1 MERDMLTLDDPDRS
15 LQGNDGVSRVEGEDG
30 ASFAAEDEPNELSHA
45 VHEAKDHEGPGEEPL
60 EDEVWDADFSEDDER
75 AEDDVQKDEEFPAGI
90 SLAEDDIE
98 DDEELPVCDIEDDEE
113 LPVCDIED
121 DEELPVRDIEEDDE
135 PDGSEVRDRAARAVQ
150 QARSL
155 VVEHQTASAIIAFAL
170 VSVFVIGALTF
181 AFTRMFAYDRGVLR
195 EEKEVSENLLPVE
208 HAELPH
214 LGLRIDGISTSAAPN
229 IVVHVRVDAL
239 PEAGYP
245 PLAPEQFALSE
256 STGEGEAASVA
267 LANFSY
273 DQDTGVCTF
282 SYATPVADAAARRTL
297 SVKLLPESGYRGG
310 CSITYSCA

>member
-1 MERDMLTLDDPDRS
+1 MLTLGDPDRS
-15 LQGNDGVSRVEGEDG
+15 LQGDDGVSRVEGEDG
-30 ASFAAEDEPNELSHA
+30 ASFAAEDEPNALGHA

-60 EDEVWDADFSEDDER
+60 EDDAWDANFSEDDER
-75 AEDDVQKDEEFPAGI
+75 TEDDVQEDEGFPAGI

-98 DDEELPVCDIEDDEE
+98 GDE
-113 LPVCDIED
+113 
-121 DEELPVRDIEEDDE
+121 EELPVRDVEGDEEELPGRDVEEDDE
-135 PDGSEVRDRAARAVQ
+135 PDGSGVRDRAARAVQ

-155 VVEHQTASAIIAFAL
+155 VMEHQTASAIIAFAL

-181 AFTRMFAYDRGVLR
+181 AFTRVFAYDRGVLSEER
-195 EEKEVSENLLPVE
+195 EVPENLLPVE

-239 PEAGYP
+239 PEVGYP

-273 DQDTGVCTF
+273 DQGTGVCTF

>member
-1 MERDMLTLDDPDRS
+1 MLTLDDPDRS

-60 EDEVWDADFSEDDER
+60 EDDAWDADFSEDDER

-239 PEAGYP
+239 PEVGYP

-256 STGEGEAASVA
+256 STGEGEATSVA

-273 DQDTGVCTF
+273 DQGTGVCTF
-282 SYATPVADAAARRTL
+282 SYATPVADAAARRTF

>member
-1 MERDMLTLDDPDRS
+1 MLTLDDPDRS

-45 VHEAKDHEGPGEEPL
+45 VHEAKDHEGSGDEPL
-60 EDEVWDADFSEDDER
+60 EDDAWDADFFEDDER
-75 AEDDVQKDEEFPAGI
+75 TEDDVQEDEEFPAGI

-98 DDEELPVCDIEDDEE
+98 DDEEE
-113 LPVCDIED
+113 L
-121 DEELPVRDIEEDDE
+121 LGRDVEEDDE
-135 PDGSEVRDRAARAVQ
+135 PDGSGVRDRAARAVQ

-155 VVEHQTASAIIAFAL
+155 VMEHQTASAIIAFAL

-181 AFTRMFAYDRGVLR
+181 AFTRVFAYDRGVLR
-195 EEKEVSENLLPVE
+195 EEREVPENLLPVE

-239 PEAGYP
+239 PEVGYP
-245 PLAPEQFALSE
+245 PLAPEHFALSE

-273 DQDTGVCTF
+273 DQGTGVCTF
-282 SYATPVADAAARRTL
+282 SYATSVVDAAARRTL

>member
-1 MERDMLTLDDPDRS
+1 MLTLGDPDRS
-15 LQGNDGVSRVEGEDG
+15 LQGDDGVSRVEGEGG
-30 ASFAAEDEPNELSHA
+30 ASFAAEDEPNALGHA
-45 VHEAKDHEGPGEEPL
+45 VHEAKDYEGSGEEPL
-60 EDEVWDADFSEDDER
+60 EDDAWDADFFEDDER
-75 AEDDVQKDEEFPAGI
+75 TEDDVQEDEEFPAGI

-98 DDEELPVCDIEDDEE
+98 DDEE
-113 LPVCDIED
+113 
-121 DEELPVRDIEEDDE
+121 ELPVRDVEEDGE
-135 PDGSEVRDRAARAVQ
+135 PDGSGVRGRAARAVQ

-155 VVEHQTASAIIAFAL
+155 VMEHQTASAIIAFAL

-181 AFTRMFAYDRGVLR
+181 AFTRVFAYDRGVLSEER
-195 EEKEVSENLLPVE
+195 EVPENLLPVE

-239 PEAGYP
+239 PEVGYP

-256 STGEGEAASVA
+256 STGEGEATSVA

-273 DQDTGVCTF
+273 DQGTGVCTF
-282 SYATPVADAAARRTL
+282 SYATSVADAAARRTL

>member
-1 MERDMLTLDDPDRS
+1 MLTLDDPDRS

-60 EDEVWDADFSEDDER
+60 EDDAWDADFSEDDER
-75 AEDDVQKDEEFPAGI
+75 AEDDVQEDEEFPAGI

-98 DDEELPVCDIEDDEE
+98 DDEELPGRDIEDDEE
-113 LPVCDIED
+113 EV
-121 DEELPVRDIEEDDE
+121 PVRDIEEDDE

-150 QARSL
+150 QALSL

-195 EEKEVSENLLPVE
+195 EEKGVSENLLPVE

-273 DQDTGVCTF
+273 DQGTGVCTF

>member
-30 ASFAAEDEPNELSHA
+30 ASFAAEDEPNALDHA
-45 VHEAKDHEGPGEEPL
+45 VHEAKDHEGSGEEPL
-60 EDEVWDADFSEDDER
+60 EDDAWDADFSEGDER
-75 AEDDVQKDEEFPAGI
+75 TEDDVQEDEGFPADI

-98 DDEELPVCDIEDDEE
+98 DDEE
-113 LPVCDIED
+113 
-121 DEELPVRDIEEDDE
+121 ELPVRDIEDDDE

-155 VVEHQTASAIIAFAL
+155 VMEHQTASAIIAFAL

-181 AFTRMFAYDRGVLR
+181 AFTRVFAYDRGVLR

>member
-1 MERDMLTLDDPDRS
+1 MLTLDDLDRS
-15 LQGNDGVSRVEGEDG
+15 LQGDDGVSRVEGEDG
-30 ASFAAEDEPNELSHA
+30 ASFAAEDEPNALGHA

-60 EDEVWDADFSEDDER
+60 EDDAWDADFSEDDER
-75 AEDDVQKDEEFPAGI
+75 AEDDVQEDEEFPAGI

-98 DDEELPVCDIEDDEE
+98 DDDEE
-113 LPVCDIED
+113 LPARDIKD
-121 DEELPVRDIEEDDE
+121 NYEELPGRDIEEGDE

-239 PEAGYP
+239 PEVGYP

-256 STGEGEAASVA
+256 STGEGEATSVA

-273 DQDTGVCTF
+273 DQGTGVCTF
-282 SYATPVADAAARRTL
+282 SYATSVADAAARRTF

>member
-1 MERDMLTLDDPDRS
+1 MLRLDDPDRS
-15 LQGNDGVSRVEGEDG
+15 LQGDDGVSRVEGEDG
-30 ASFAAEDEPNELSHA
+30 ASFAAEDEPNALGHA
-45 VHEAKDHEGPGEEPL
+45 AHEAKDHEGPGEEPL
-60 EDEVWDADFSEDDER
+60 ENDAWDANFSEDDER
-75 AEDDVQKDEEFPAGI
+75 TEDDVQEDEGFPAGI

-98 DDEELPVCDIEDDEE
+98 DDEEELPVRDVEDDE
-113 LPVCDIED
+113 
-121 DEELPVRDIEEDDE
+121 EELPVRDVEEDDE
-135 PDGSEVRDRAARAVQ
+135 PDGSGVRDRAARAVQ

-155 VVEHQTASAIIAFAL
+155 VMEHQTASAIIAFAL

-181 AFTRMFAYDRGVLR
+181 AFTRVFAYDRGVLR
-195 EEKEVSENLLPVE
+195 EEREVPENLLPVE

-239 PEAGYP
+239 PEVGYP

-273 DQDTGVCTF
+273 DQVTGVCTF

>member
-60 EDEVWDADFSEDDER
+60 EDDAWDADFSEDDER
-75 AEDDVQKDEEFPAGI
+75 AEDDVQEDEEFPAGI

-98 DDEELPVCDIEDDEE
+98 DDEELPGRDIEDNYEE
-113 LPVCDIED
+113 LPG
-121 DEELPVRDIEEDDE
+121 RDIEEDDE

-155 VVEHQTASAIIAFAL
+155 VMEHQTASAIIAFAL

-239 PEAGYP
+239 PEVGYP

-273 DQDTGVCTF
+273 DQGTGVCTF

>member
-1 MERDMLTLDDPDRS
+1 MLTLDDPDRS

-30 ASFAAEDEPNELSHA
+30 ASFAAEDEPNALDHA
-45 VHEAKDHEGPGEEPL
+45 VHEAKDHEGSGEEPL
-60 EDEVWDADFSEDDER
+60 EDDAWDADFSEGDER
-75 AEDDVQKDEEFPAGI
+75 TEDDVQEDEGFPADI

-98 DDEELPVCDIEDDEE
+98 DDEE
-113 LPVCDIED
+113 
-121 DEELPVRDIEEDDE
+121 ELPVRDIEDDDE

-155 VVEHQTASAIIAFAL
+155 VMEHQTASAIIAFAL

-181 AFTRMFAYDRGVLR
+181 AFTRVFAYDRGVLR

>member
-1 MERDMLTLDDPDRS
+1 M
-15 LQGNDGVSRVEGEDG
+15 
-30 ASFAAEDEPNELSHA
+30 
-45 VHEAKDHEGPGEEPL
+45 EPL
-60 EDEVWDADFSEDDER
+60 EDDAWDADFSEDDER
-75 AEDDVQKDEEFPAGI
+75 TEDDVQEDEEFPAGI

-98 DDEELPVCDIEDDEE
+98 DDEELPVRDIEDDE
-113 LPVCDIED
+113 
-121 DEELPVRDIEEDDE
+121 EELPVRDIEEDDE

>member
-1 MERDMLTLDDPDRS
+1 MLTLDDPDRS
-15 LQGNDGVSRVEGEDG
+15 LQGNDGVSRVEWEDG
-30 ASFAAEDEPNELSHA
+30 ASFAAEDEPNALGHA
-45 VHEAKDHEGPGEEPL
+45 VHEANDHEGPGEEPL
-60 EDEVWDADFSEDDER
+60 EDDAWDADFSEDDER
-75 AEDDVQKDEEFPAGI
+75 TEDDVQEDEEFPAGI

-98 DDEELPVCDIEDDEE
+98 DDEELPV
-113 LPVCDIED
+113 
-121 DEELPVRDIEEDDE
+121 RDIEEDDE
-135 PDGSEVRDRAARAVQ
+135 PGGSGVRDRAARAVQ

-155 VVEHQTASAIIAFAL
+155 VMEHQTASAIIAFAL

-181 AFTRMFAYDRGVLR
+181 AFTRVFTYDRGVLR

-214 LGLRIDGISTSAAPN
+214 LGLRIDGISTSDAPN

-239 PEAGYP
+239 PEVGYP

-273 DQDTGVCTF
+273 DQGTGVCTF
-282 SYATPVADAAARRTL
+282 SYATPVVDAAARRTL

>member
-1 MERDMLTLDDPDRS
+1 MLTLDDPDRS

-30 ASFAAEDEPNELSHA
+30 ASFAAEDEPNALDHA

-60 EDEVWDADFSEDDER
+60 EDDAWDADFSEDDER
-75 AEDDVQKDEEFPAGI
+75 AEDDVQEDEEFPAGI

-98 DDEELPVCDIEDDEE
+98 DDEELPGRDIEDDE
-113 LPVCDIED
+113 
-121 DEELPVRDIEEDDE
+121 EELPVRDIEEDDE

-239 PEAGYP
+239 PEVGYP

-273 DQDTGVCTF
+273 DQGTGVCTF

>member
-1 MERDMLTLDDPDRS
+1 MERDMLTFDDPDRS

-60 EDEVWDADFSEDDER
+60 EDDVWDADFSEDDER
-75 AEDDVQKDEEFPAGI
+75 AEDDVQEDEEFPAGI

-98 DDEELPVCDIEDDEE
+98 DDE
-113 LPVCDIED
+113 
-121 DEELPVRDIEEDDE
+121 EELPVRDIEEDDE

-214 LGLRIDGISTSAAPN
+214 LGLRIDSISTSAAPN

-239 PEAGYP
+239 PEVGYP

-273 DQDTGVCTF
+273 DQGTGVCTF

>member
-1 MERDMLTLDDPDRS
+1 MLTLDDPDRS
-15 LQGNDGVSRVEGEDG
+15 LQGDDGVSRVEGEDG
-30 ASFAAEDEPNELSHA
+30 ASFAAEDEPNALEHA

-60 EDEVWDADFSEDDER
+60 EDDAWDADFSEDDER
-75 AEDDVQKDEEFPAGI
+75 TEDDVQEDEEFPVGI

-98 DDEELPVCDIEDDEE
+98 DDEEELPGRDIEDNYEE
-113 LPVCDIED
+113 LPGSDV
-121 DEELPVRDIEEDDE
+121 EEGDV

-155 VVEHQTASAIIAFAL
+155 VMEHQTASAIIAFAL

-181 AFTRMFAYDRGVLR
+181 AFTRVFAYDRGVLR

-214 LGLRIDGISTSAAPN
+214 LGLRIDGISTSATPN
-229 IVVHVRVDAL
+229 IVVRVRVDAL
-239 PEAGYP
+239 PEVGYP

-273 DQDTGVCTF
+273 DQGTGVCTF

>member
-1 MERDMLTLDDPDRS
+1 MLTLDDPDRS

-60 EDEVWDADFSEDDER
+60 EDDAWDADFSEDDER
-75 AEDDVQKDEEFPAGI
+75 AEDDVQEDEEFPAGI

-98 DDEELPVCDIEDDEE
+98 DDEELPGRDIEDDEE
-113 LPVCDIED
+113 EV
-121 DEELPVRDIEEDDE
+121 PVRDIEEDDE
-135 PDGSEVRDRAARAVQ
+135 SDGSEVRDGAARAVQ
-150 QARSL
+150 QALSL

-181 AFTRMFAYDRGVLR
+181 AFTRVFAYDRGVLR

-239 PEAGYP
+239 PEVGYP

-273 DQDTGVCTF
+273 DQGTGVCTF

>member
-1 MERDMLTLDDPDRS
+1 MLTLDDPDRS

-60 EDEVWDADFSEDDER
+60 EDDAWDADFSEDDER
-75 AEDDVQKDEEFPAGI
+75 AEDDVQEDEEFPAGI

-98 DDEELPVCDIEDDEE
+98 DDEELPGRDIEDDE
-113 LPVCDIED
+113 
-121 DEELPVRDIEEDDE
+121 EELPVRDIEEDDE

-273 DQDTGVCTF
+273 DQGTGVCTF

>member
-1 MERDMLTLDDPDRS
+1 MLTLDDLDRS
-15 LQGNDGVSRVEGEDG
+15 LQGDDGVSRVEGEDG

-60 EDEVWDADFSEDDER
+60 EDDAWDADFSEDDER

-98 DDEELPVCDIEDDEE
+98 DDDEE
-113 LPVCDIED
+113 LPARDIKD
-121 DEELPVRDIEEDDE
+121 NYEELPGRDIEEGDE

-239 PEAGYP
+239 PEVGYP

-256 STGEGEAASVA
+256 STGEGEATSVA

-273 DQDTGVCTF
+273 DQGTGVCTF
-282 SYATPVADAAARRTL
+282 SYATPVADAAARRTF

>member
-1 MERDMLTLDDPDRS
+1 MLTLDDPDRS

-30 ASFAAEDEPNELSHA
+30 AYFAAEDEPNALGHA
-45 VHEAKDHEGPGEEPL
+45 VHEAKDHEGSGEEPL
-60 EDEVWDADFSEDDER
+60 KDDAWDADFFEDDER
-75 AEDDVQKDEEFPAGI
+75 TEDDVQEDEEFPAGT

-98 DDEELPVCDIEDDEE
+98 DDEE
-113 LPVCDIED
+113 
-121 DEELPVRDIEEDDE
+121 ELPVRDVEEDGE
-135 PDGSEVRDRAARAVQ
+135 PDGSGARDRAARAVQ

-155 VVEHQTASAIIAFAL
+155 VMEHQTASAIIAFAL

-181 AFTRMFAYDRGVLR
+181 AFTRVFAYDRGVLSEER
-195 EEKEVSENLLPVE
+195 EVPENLLPVE

-214 LGLRIDGISTSAAPN
+214 LGLRIDSISTSAAPN

-239 PEAGYP
+239 PEVGYP
-245 PLAPEQFALSE
+245 SLAPEQFALSE

-273 DQDTGVCTF
+273 DQGTGVCTF

>member
-1 MERDMLTLDDPDRS
+1 MLTLDDPDRS

-60 EDEVWDADFSEDDER
+60 EDDAWDADFSEDDER

-98 DDEELPVCDIEDDEE
+98 DDEELPGRDIEDDE
-113 LPVCDIED
+113 
-121 DEELPVRDIEEDDE
+121 EELPVRDIEEDDE

-181 AFTRMFAYDRGVLR
+181 AFTRMIAYDRGVLR

>member
-1 MERDMLTLDDPDRS
+1 MERDMLTFDDPDRS

-60 EDEVWDADFSEDDER
+60 EDDAWDADFSEDDER
-75 AEDDVQKDEEFPAGI
+75 AEDDVQEDEEFPAGI

-98 DDEELPVCDIEDDEE
+98 DDEELPGR
-113 LPVCDIED
+113 DIED

-239 PEAGYP
+239 PEVGYP

-273 DQDTGVCTF
+273 DQGTGVCTF

>member
-1 MERDMLTLDDPDRS
+1 MLTLDDPDRS
-15 LQGNDGVSRVEGEDG
+15 LQGDDGVSRVEGEDG

-60 EDEVWDADFSEDDER
+60 EDDAWDADFSEDDER
-75 AEDDVQKDEEFPAGI
+75 TEDDVQEDEEFPAGI

-98 DDEELPVCDIEDDEE
+98 DDEEEPPVRDIEDDE
-113 LPVCDIED
+113 
-121 DEELPVRDIEEDDE
+121 EELPVRDIEDDDE
-135 PDGSEVRDRAARAVQ
+135 PDGSGARDRAARAVQ

-239 PEAGYP
+239 PEVGYP

-267 LANFSY
+267 LTNFSY
-273 DQDTGVCTF
+273 DQGTGVCTF

>member
-1 MERDMLTLDDPDRS
+1 MLTLDDPDRS
-15 LQGNDGVSRVEGEDG
+15 LQGDDGVSRVEGEDG
-30 ASFAAEDEPNELSHA
+30 ASFAAEDEPNALDHA

-60 EDEVWDADFSEDDER
+60 EDDAWDADFSEDDER
-75 AEDDVQKDEEFPAGI
+75 TEDDVQEDEEFPVGI

-98 DDEELPVCDIEDDEE
+98 DDEELPGRDIEDDEE
-113 LPVCDIED
+113 EV
-121 DEELPVRDIEEDDE
+121 PVRDIEEDDE

-239 PEAGYP
+239 PEVGYP

-273 DQDTGVCTF
+273 DQGTGVCTF
-282 SYATPVADAAARRTL
+282 SYATPVTDAAARRTL

>member
-1 MERDMLTLDDPDRS
+1 MERDTLTLGDPEPS
-15 LQGNDGVSRVEGEDG
+15 LQGDDGVSRVEGEDG
-30 ASFAAEDEPNELSHA
+30 ASFAAEDEPNALGHA
-45 VHEAKDHEGPGEEPL
+45 VHEAKDHEGSGEEPL
-60 EDEVWDADFSEDDER
+60 EDDAWDADFSEDDER
-75 AEDDVQKDEEFPAGI
+75 TEDDVQEDEGFPAGM

-98 DDEELPVCDIEDDEE
+98 GDE
-113 LPVCDIED
+113 
-121 DEELPVRDIEEDDE
+121 EELPVRDVEEDDE
-135 PDGSEVRDRAARAVQ
+135 PNGSGVRDRAARAVQ

-155 VVEHQTASAIIAFAL
+155 VMEHQTASALIAFAL

-181 AFTRMFAYDRGVLR
+181 AFTRVFAYDRGVLSEER
-195 EEKEVSENLLPVE
+195 EVPENLLPVE

-239 PEAGYP
+239 PEVGYP

-256 STGEGEAASVA
+256 STGEGEATSVA
-267 LANFSY
+267 LVNFSY
-273 DQDTGVCTF
+273 DQGTGVCTF
-282 SYATPVADAAARRTL
+282 SYVTPVADAAARRTL

>member
-15 LQGNDGVSRVEGEDG
+15 LQGNDGVPRVEGEDG
-30 ASFAAEDEPNELSHA
+30 ASFAAEDEPNALGHA
-45 VHEAKDHEGPGEEPL
+45 VHEAKDHEGSGEEPL
-60 EDEVWDADFSEDDER
+60 EDDAWDADFFEDDER
-75 AEDDVQKDEEFPAGI
+75 TEDDVQEDEGFPAGI

-98 DDEELPVCDIEDDEE
+98 DDEE
-113 LPVCDIED
+113 
-121 DEELPVRDIEEDDE
+121 ELPVRDVEEDGE
-135 PDGSEVRDRAARAVQ
+135 PDGSGVRGRAARAVQ

-155 VVEHQTASAIIAFAL
+155 VMEHQTASAIIAFAL

-181 AFTRMFAYDRGVLR
+181 AFTRVFAYDRGVLSEER
-195 EEKEVSENLLPVE
+195 EVPENLLPVE

-239 PEAGYP
+239 PEVGYP

-256 STGEGEAASVA
+256 STGEGEATSVA
-267 LANFSY
+267 LVNFSY
-273 DQDTGVCTF
+273 DQGTGVCTF
-282 SYATPVADAAARRTL
+282 SYVTPVADAAARRTL

>member
-1 MERDMLTLDDPDRS
+1 MLTLGDPDRS
-15 LQGNDGVSRVEGEDG
+15 LQGDDGVSRVEGEDG
-30 ASFAAEDEPNELSHA
+30 ASFAAEDEPNALGHA
-45 VHEAKDHEGPGEEPL
+45 VHEAKDHEGSGEEPL
-60 EDEVWDADFSEDDER
+60 EDDAWDADFFEDDER
-75 AEDDVQKDEEFPAGI
+75 TEDDVQEDEEFPAGI

-98 DDEELPVCDIEDDEE
+98 DDEEE
-113 LPVCDIED
+113 LPA
-121 DEELPVRDIEEDDE
+121 RDVEEDDE
-135 PDGSEVRDRAARAVQ
+135 PDGSGVRGRAARAVQ

-155 VVEHQTASAIIAFAL
+155 VMEHQTASAIIAFAL

-181 AFTRMFAYDRGVLR
+181 AFTRVFAYDRGVLSEER
-195 EEKEVSENLLPVE
+195 EVPENLLPVE

-239 PEAGYP
+239 PEMGYP

-273 DQDTGVCTF
+273 DQGTGVCTF

>member
-1 MERDMLTLDDPDRS
+1 MLTLDDPDRS

-30 ASFAAEDEPNELSHA
+30 ASFAAEDEPNALDHA
-45 VHEAKDHEGPGEEPL
+45 VHEAKDHEGSGEEPL
-60 EDEVWDADFSEDDER
+60 EDDAWDADFSEGDER
-75 AEDDVQKDEEFPAGI
+75 AEDDVQEDEEFPAGI

-98 DDEELPVCDIEDDEE
+98 DDE
-113 LPVCDIED
+113 
-121 DEELPVRDIEEDDE
+121 EELPVRDIEEDDE

-150 QARSL
+150 QAMSL
-155 VVEHQTASAIIAFAL
+155 VMEHQTASAIIAFAL

-181 AFTRMFAYDRGVLR
+181 AFTRVFAYDRGVLR

-239 PEAGYP
+239 PEVGYP

-273 DQDTGVCTF
+273 DQGTGVCTF

>member
-1 MERDMLTLDDPDRS
+1 MLTLDDPDRS
-15 LQGNDGVSRVEGEDG
+15 LQGDDGVSRVEGEDG
-30 ASFAAEDEPNELSHA
+30 ASFAAEDEPNALEHA

-60 EDEVWDADFSEDDER
+60 EDEAWDADFSEDDER
-75 AEDDVQKDEEFPAGI
+75 TEDDVQEDEEFPVGI

-98 DDEELPVCDIEDDEE
+98 DDEEV
-113 LPVCDIED
+113 
-121 DEELPVRDIEEDDE
+121 LPVRDIEDDDEGLPARDVEEGDE
-135 PDGSEVRDRAARAVQ
+135 PDGSGARDRAARAVQ

-239 PEAGYP
+239 PEVGYP

-273 DQDTGVCTF
+273 DQGTGVCTF

>member
-1 MERDMLTLDDPDRS
+1 MLTLDDPDRS
-15 LQGNDGVSRVEGEDG
+15 LQGDDGVSRVEGEDG
-30 ASFAAEDEPNELSHA
+30 ASFAAEDEPNTLEHA
-45 VHEAKDHEGPGEEPL
+45 VHEAKDPEGPGEEPL
-60 EDEVWDADFSEDDER
+60 EDDARDADFSEDDER
-75 AEDDVQKDEEFPAGI
+75 TEDDVQEDEEFPAGI

-98 DDEELPVCDIEDDEE
+98 DDDEE
-113 LPVCDIED
+113 LPARDV
-121 DEELPVRDIEEDDE
+121 EEGDE
-135 PDGSEVRDRAARAVQ
+135 PDGSGVRDRAARAVQ
-150 QARSL
+150 QVWSL

-181 AFTRMFAYDRGVLR
+181 AFTRVFAYDRGVLR

-239 PEAGYP
+239 PEVGYP

-273 DQDTGVCTF
+273 DQGTGVCTF
-282 SYATPVADAAARRTL
+282 SYATPVADSAARRTL

>member
-1 MERDMLTLDDPDRS
+1 MLTLDDPDRS

-30 ASFAAEDEPNELSHA
+30 ASFAAEDEPNALGHA
-45 VHEAKDHEGPGEEPL
+45 VHEAKDHEGSGEEPL
-60 EDEVWDADFSEDDER
+60 EDDAWDANFSEDDGR
-75 AEDDVQKDEEFPAGI
+75 TEDDVQEDEGIPAGM

-98 DDEELPVCDIEDDEE
+98 DDEE
-113 LPVCDIED
+113 
-121 DEELPVRDIEEDDE
+121 ELPVRDVEEDGE
-135 PDGSEVRDRAARAVQ
+135 PDGSGVRGRAARAVQ

-155 VVEHQTASAIIAFAL
+155 VMEHQTASAIIAFAL

-181 AFTRMFAYDRGVLR
+181 AFTRVFAYDRGVLSEER
-195 EEKEVSENLLPVE
+195 EVPENLLPVE

-239 PEAGYP
+239 PEVGYP

-273 DQDTGVCTF
+273 DQGTGVCTF

>member
-1 MERDMLTLDDPDRS
+1 MLTLDDPDRS
-15 LQGNDGVSRVEGEDG
+15 LQGDDGVSRVEGEDG
-30 ASFAAEDEPNELSHA
+30 ASFAAEDEPNALEHA
-45 VHEAKDHEGPGEEPL
+45 VHEAKDLKGPGEEPL
-60 EDEVWDADFSEDDER
+60 EYDACDADFFEDDER
-75 AEDDVQKDEEFPAGI
+75 TEDDVQEDEEFPAGI

-98 DDEELPVCDIEDDEE
+98 DDEE
-113 LPVCDIED
+113 
-121 DEELPVRDIEEDDE
+121 ELPVRDIEEDDE
-135 PDGSEVRDRAARAVQ
+135 PDGSGVRDRAARAVQ

-155 VVEHQTASAIIAFAL
+155 VMEHQTASAVIAFAL

-181 AFTRMFAYDRGVLR
+181 AFTRVFAYDRGVLR
-195 EEKEVSENLLPVE
+195 GEKEVSENLLPVE

-239 PEAGYP
+239 PEVGYP

-273 DQDTGVCTF
+273 DQGTGVCTF

>member
-1 MERDMLTLDDPDRS
+1 MLTLDDPDRS
-15 LQGNDGVSRVEGEDG
+15 LQGDDGVSRVEGEDG
-30 ASFAAEDEPNELSHA
+30 AAFAAEDEPNELSHA

-60 EDEVWDADFSEDDER
+60 EDDAWDADFSEDDER
-75 AEDDVQKDEEFPAGI
+75 AEDDVQEDEEFPAGI

-98 DDEELPVCDIEDDEE
+98 DDEELPGRDIEDD
-113 LPVCDIED
+113 
-121 DEELPVRDIEEDDE
+121 DEGLPVRDIEDDDE

-155 VVEHQTASAIIAFAL
+155 VMEHQTASAIIAFAL

-214 LGLRIDGISTSAAPN
+214 LGLRIDSISTSAAPN
-229 IVVHVRVDAL
+229 IVVRVRVDAL
-239 PEAGYP
+239 PEVGYP
-245 PLAPEQFALSE
+245 PLAPEQFVLSE

-273 DQDTGVCTF
+273 DQGTGVCTF

>member
-1 MERDMLTLDDPDRS
+1 MLTLDDPDRS

-30 ASFAAEDEPNELSHA
+30 ASFAAEDQPNELSHA
-45 VHEAKDHEGPGEEPL
+45 VHEAKDHEDPGVEPL
-60 EDEVWDADFSEDDER
+60 EDDAWDADFSEDDER
-75 AEDDVQKDEEFPAGI
+75 TEDDVQEDEEFPAGI

-98 DDEELPVCDIEDDEE
+98 DDEELPVRDIED
-113 LPVCDIED
+113 
-121 DEELPVRDIEEDDE
+121 DDE
-135 PDGSEVRDRAARAVQ
+135 PDGSGVRDRAARAVQ

>member
-1 MERDMLTLDDPDRS
+1 MLTLDDPDRS
-15 LQGNDGVSRVEGEDG
+15 LQGDDGVSRVEGEDG
-30 ASFAAEDEPNELSHA
+30 ASFAAEDEPNALGHA
-45 VHEAKDHEGPGEEPL
+45 VHEAKGHEGPGEESL
-60 EDEVWDADFSEDDER
+60 EDDAWDADFSEDDER
-75 AEDDVQKDEEFPAGI
+75 AEDDSQEDEEFPAGT

-98 DDEELPVCDIEDDEE
+98 GDEEELPG
-113 LPVCDIED
+113 
-121 DEELPVRDIEEDDE
+121 RDVEEDGE
-135 PDGSEVRDRAARAVQ
+135 PDGSGVRGRAARAVQ

-155 VVEHQTASAIIAFAL
+155 VMEHQTASAIIAFAL

-181 AFTRMFAYDRGVLR
+181 AFTRVFAYDRGVLR
-195 EEKEVSENLLPVE
+195 EEKGVSENLLPVE

-214 LGLRIDGISTSAAPN
+214 LGLRIDSISTSAAPN

-239 PEAGYP
+239 PEVGYP
-245 PLAPEQFALSE
+245 PLVSEQFALSE

-273 DQDTGVCTF
+273 DQGTGVCTF

>member
-1 MERDMLTLDDPDRS
+1 MLTLDDPDRS

-30 ASFAAEDEPNELSHA
+30 ASFAAEDEPNALGHA
-45 VHEAKDHEGPGEEPL
+45 VHEAKDHEGSGDEPL
-60 EDEVWDADFSEDDER
+60 EDDAWDADFFEDDER
-75 AEDDVQKDEEFPAGI
+75 TEDDVQEDEEFPAGI

-98 DDEELPVCDIEDDEE
+98 DDEE
-113 LPVCDIED
+113 
-121 DEELPVRDIEEDDE
+121 ELPVRDVEEDGE
-135 PDGSEVRDRAARAVQ
+135 PDGSGVRGRAARAVQ

-155 VVEHQTASAIIAFAL
+155 VMEHQTASAIIAFAL

-181 AFTRMFAYDRGVLR
+181 AFTRVFAYDRGVLSEER
-195 EEKEVSENLLPVE
+195 EVPENLLPVE

-239 PEAGYP
+239 PEVGYP

-256 STGEGEAASVA
+256 STGEGEATSVA

-273 DQDTGVCTF
+273 DQGTGVCTF

-297 SVKLLPESGYRGG
+297 SVRLLPESGYRGG

>member
-1 MERDMLTLDDPDRS
+1 MLTLDDPDRS

-60 EDEVWDADFSEDDER
+60 EDDAWDADFSEDDER

-98 DDEELPVCDIEDDEE
+98 DDEELPGRDIEDDE
-113 LPVCDIED
+113 
-121 DEELPVRDIEEDDE
+121 EELPVRDIEEDDE

-155 VVEHQTASAIIAFAL
+155 VVEHQTALAIIAFAL

>member
-1 MERDMLTLDDPDRS
+1 MLTLDDPDRS

-60 EDEVWDADFSEDDER
+60 EDDAWDADFSEDDER

-98 DDEELPVCDIEDDEE
+98 DDEELPGRDIEDDE
-113 LPVCDIED
+113 
-121 DEELPVRDIEEDDE
+121 EELPVRDIEEDDE

-155 VVEHQTASAIIAFAL
+155 VVEHQTASAISAFAL

>member
-60 EDEVWDADFSEDDER
+60 EDDAWDADFSEDDEL
-75 AEDDVQKDEEFPAGI
+75 AEDDVQEDEEFPAGI

-98 DDEELPVCDIEDDEE
+98 DDEELPGRDIEDDE
-113 LPVCDIED
+113 
-121 DEELPVRDIEEDDE
+121 EELPVRDIEEDDE

-239 PEAGYP
+239 PEVGYP

-267 LANFSY
+267 LTNFSY
-273 DQDTGVCTF
+273 DQGTGVCTF